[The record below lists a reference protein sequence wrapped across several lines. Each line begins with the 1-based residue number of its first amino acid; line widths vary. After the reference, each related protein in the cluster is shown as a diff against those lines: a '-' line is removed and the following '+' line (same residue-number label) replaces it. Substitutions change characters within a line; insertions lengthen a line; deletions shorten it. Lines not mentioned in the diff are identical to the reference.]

1 MGKGQDQLIK
11 LHTCGSDG
19 GSIDDERFTFRTE
32 SKDHTSLETLYDRC
46 LYKDWRGEGVLISGR
61 YDSRCHDGRDPSWNG
76 ITFTTGLPTAGFK
89 LLSAD
94 SDVTPLTR
102 STFDKCFSGSTTS
115 KKIDPL
121 GNCGSSSWLLG
132 LDPNDNDDNS
142 FKLKFVADNGGT
154 GDWWLAKNYY
164 GNEYVLKIGRPDAA
178 EFDIGNNFYGT
189 NLIEN
194 RLKISG
200 QTGYCLG
207 WKRENAMM

>member
-1 MGKGQDQLIK
+1 M
-11 LHTCGSDG
+11 
-19 GSIDDERFTFRTE
+19 
-32 SKDHTSLETLYDRC
+32 
-46 LYKDWRGEGVLISGR
+46 
-61 YDSRCHDGRDPSWNG
+61 
-76 ITFTTGLPTAGFK
+76 
-89 LLSAD
+89 
-94 SDVTPLTR
+94 
-102 STFDKCFSGSTTS
+102 
-115 KKIDPL
+115 

-178 EFDIGNNFYGT
+178 QFDIGNNFYGT